1 MKTRILFVDD
11 NPLVLDG
18 LRRQLR
24 SMRDEWEMDFIGSGP
39 EALALL
45 ATTPHDVVVSDMR
58 MPGMNGA
65 ELMEEVMRL
74 YPQTIRFILS
84 GYADQELVMQC
95 VGTAHQ
101 YLSKPCDI
109 EVLKSALSNAAKLD
123 GEMHDSSLRQ
133 LINQI
138 DRLPSLPR
146 IYVELTELLKNS
158 NLSSVIIGEVIER
171 DISMTA
177 EILKLVN
184 SAFFGVSHSISTPR
198 EAVTY
203 LGKETVKTLVLSL
216 HVFSEFNSSVTA
228 GFSMESLWAHSL
240 QVAIIAKKIAE
251 SIQGDKKMIEESF
264 TAGMLHD
271 LGRLILLS
279 KLPAKY
285 SHVIESAKQNGIG
298 LLEAEQLE
306 FQVTHARVGGYLLGL
321 WGLPGQIV
329 EAVTWHH
336 CPDKNLLHRFS
347 PTTAVHLADALIHE
361 LDLDSSELKK
371 VSLDLPYLDSLGLLN
386 RLDDWRGLI
395 KDSVATGELS

>member
-240 QVAIIAKKIAE
+240 RVAIIAKKIAE
-251 SIQGDKKMIEESF
+251 SVQADKKMIEESF

-285 SHVIESAKQNGIG
+285 AHVIESAKKNGIG
-298 LLEAEQLE
+298 LQEAEQLE

-321 WGLPGQIV
+321 WGLPGPIV

-336 CPDKNLLHRFS
+336 CPDKNLLLRFS

-361 LDLDSSELKK
+361 LDPASSELKK
-371 VSLDLPYLDSLGLLN
+371 VSLDLPYLDSIGLLN
-386 RLDDWRGLI
+386 RLDDWRDLI